1 MKRGL
6 LLAIGV
12 AVLGCGGSKAGVRDA
27 ASTDAADAARADAV
41 GEGGTTDLPADAP
54 GTDAP
59 MGEGGPTDVPIDA
72 PGTDTA
78 TEAGATDA
86 PADVP
91 GAETGTEAGATDT
104 SADAFVGPVTTVG
117 SFGCFARSGDGND
130 YFPDG
135 TPAVIVTNSPWRAP
149 CDLKWIGL
157 EANGYT
163 KPTVPSTE
171 SLERRFIIDS
181 LISDRATFTVSFEA
195 DDAAEIVLNGKVIA
209 ACNPPAGNI
218 GECQQSCHVVTL
230 SKDDFKPVGQ
240 VNVLEMKMINLQ
252 NTSTGGGNTGYTGIS
267 YAICAMGE

>member
-1 MKRGL
+1 MKREL
-6 LLAIGV
+6 LLVIGV
-12 AVLGCGGSKAGVRDA
+12 AVLGCGGTKAGVRDA
-27 ASTDAADAARADAV
+27 AGTDAADAARADTA
-41 GEGGTTDLPADAP
+41 GEGGATDVPADAP

-59 MGEGGPTDVPIDA
+59 TGEGGPPDVAIDA
-72 PGTDTA
+72 PGTD
-78 TEAGATDA
+78 A
-86 PADVP
+86 P
-91 GAETGTEAGATDT
+91 TGEGGATDT

-163 KPTVPSTE
+163 KPTVPTTE

-181 LISDRATFTVSFEA
+181 LISDRATFTVSFEV
-195 DDAAEIVLNGKVIA
+195 DDAAEIVLNGKLIA
-209 ACNPPAGNI
+209 SCTPPDGNA
-218 GECQQSCHVVTL
+218 GECQLSCHVVTL

-240 VNVLEMKMINLQ
+240 VNVLEMKMINLM
-252 NTSTGGGNTGYTGIS
+252 NSNAPGGNTGYTGIS
-267 YAICAMGE
+267 YSICAMGE